1 MQRSPVRGFVSALP
15 LLIAV
20 GLVPG
25 SVWAQGVPPSSAGA
39 TLFESKCLACHSLE
53 ANRIGPM
60 LRGVVGRKVASAAG
74 YEYSDALRRVK
85 GQWDA
90 ARLEKWL
97 QDPQSVAA
105 GTRMAFSLPSA
116 AERKAVIQYLA
127 STGATGR

>member
-1 MQRSPVRGFVSALP
+1 MQRRSIPCFVSALP
-15 LLIAV
+15 LLIAL
-20 GLVPG
+20 GLAPG
-25 SVWAQGVPPSSAGA
+25 SALAQGALPSGAGA

-53 ANRIGPM
+53 TNRIGPM

-74 YEYSDALRRVK
+74 YVYSDALQRVK
-85 GQWDA
+85 GQWNA

-105 GTRMAFSLPSA
+105 GTKMAFSLPSA